1 MITLPPAVNTYFKFT
16 GIGWVYVMS
25 DLSLRAPTGKVGV
38 KGDADSG
45 RMIDIQRSIRQ
56 ETEYTEVDLYPVW
69 AFPSFA
75 PKEVEK
81 RVHKIHRI
89 FKTDKFAGSN
99 GGTEWFAG
107 GNWLAAFL
115 MTMLCFHY
123 DPPLAVAIPAIIFT
137 WRFPIPIDLCI
148 TVTWVG
154 TLQLLA
160 SSAFWAA
167 IFSLLYYLHTL

>member
-38 KGDADSG
+38 KGDADEG

-56 ETEYTEVDLYPVW
+56 NTEYTDIDLYPIW

-81 RVHKIHRI
+81 RVHKIHRF

-99 GGTEWFAG
+99 GKSEWFSG
-107 GNWLAAFL
+107 PNWIATIFMCLI
-115 MTMLCFHY
+115 CYHNR
-123 DPPLAVAIPAIIFT
+123 PPLYIAIPAIIFIL
-137 WRFPIPIDLCI
+137 RGPIPIDLCI

-154 TLQLLA
+154 LLQLLA
-160 SSAFWAA
+160 SSVFWLV
-167 IFSLLYYLHTL
+167 IFSLVYYFFIR